1 MSDQAVLVRRLS
13 NGAEIRVLQQPWA
26 ERVGLC
32 LRVAVGSHDEPHAYP
47 GLAHFLEHLLFLGS
61 RHYAAE
67 QGLMAFVQGQGGVVN
82 ASTQARHTDFVFELA
97 PEQLQ
102 PALLRLLDMLRWPLL
117 QVEAQTRERE
127 VLQAEYQARS
137 QDAGCRIDHA
147 LGQALA
153 AGHRCADFLAG
164 DRASLPLEQ
173 AAFQLALHGY
183 HQRHYQAGRMRLTL
197 VGPQPAEQ
205 LLAIVEE
212 LLGQTPGG
220 DDELGS
226 RAPAAMLPLRAP
238 RLSLQHSR
246 AAVYLGCAVQLQAD
260 GLEPALDLLLDALQD
275 SVSGGLL
282 AGLRELG
289 LCQQLQVRVLYCHAG
304 QCLLR
309 FDCDGA
315 EGARGSAL
323 RGAIQ
328 GWLQSVQDD
337 PSWASRLREWRQS
350 AALRQL
356 VASPLALAQHLQ
368 APQCDEACTLRALK
382 NLLAQMAA
390 DEGWIELQC
399 SEQSQPDW
407 PASGLSLP
415 LSARPTREPVVV
427 ARRDWRLPPGDA
439 LLQVKVPAV
448 AVLPA
453 ARLRHYA
460 SVSSGG
466 PAALHWRGRLN
477 GEGAWDELDAT
488 LQARIGDIRQRGG
501 RLGIVTQLSVQRE
514 SWTLVLQGAARL
526 LPCFSAQILPLLL
539 APIGQ
544 RVEPASQGLLLR
556 ALLQRLP
563 ALCETPGELEL
574 QGMGVGFS
582 EREQEQLAQLCTSVE
597 PLLALPPV
605 RGDGAGLTWR
615 QTAQPGGDAA
625 LLLFCPLPAVD
636 ACTEAAWRLL
646 GQLLQG
652 RFYQRLRGELQLGY
666 ALFAGFRQ
674 VQGRRGL
681 LFALQSPVCDAAGIF
696 GHIRAFL
703 DEQRESLATL
713 DDALLSGCRTAL
725 QQTLR
730 PLQAN
735 LPRAEQLWQLHLAGL
750 PEVHPQRVRE
760 ALEALTSSDLLKAH
774 EQLLR
779 VSDWRVLASGAQ
791 SPV

>member
-1 MSDQAVLVRRLS
+1 MSDQPVLVRRLS

-117 QVEAQTRERE
+117 QVEAQARERE

-173 AAFQLALHGY
+173 AAFQQALRDY

-205 LLAIVEE
+205 LLAIAEE
-212 LLGQTPGG
+212 QLGQIPGYG
-220 DDELGS
+220 DELGS
-226 RAPAAMLPLRAP
+226 MAPAAMLPLRAP
-238 RLSLQHSR
+238 RLSLQHNR

-260 GLEPALDLLLDALQD
+260 GLESALELLLDALQD
-275 SVSGGLL
+275 SAPGGLL

-289 LCQQLQVRVLYCHAG
+289 MCQQLQVRVLYCHAG

-309 FDCDGA
+309 FDCDGT
-315 EGARGSAL
+315 EGAQGSAL
-323 RGAIQ
+323 RAAIQ

-337 PSWASRLREWRQS
+337 PTWASRLREWRQS

-368 APQCDEACTLRALK
+368 APQCDEACTLRTL
-382 NLLAQMAA
+382 NSLLAQMAA

-415 LSARPTREPVVV
+415 LRELPMRAPVVV
-427 ARRDWRLPPGDA
+427 VRRDWHLPPGDA

-448 AVLPA
+448 SVLPA
-453 ARLRHYA
+453 VRLRHYA
-460 SVSSGG
+460 SVSAGG
-466 PAALHWRGRLN
+466 PAALYWRGRLD
-477 GEGAWDELDAT
+477 GEGAWDELEAT
-488 LQARIGDIRQRGG
+488 LQARIGDIRQRGE

-514 SWTLVLQGAARL
+514 SWTLVLQGGARL
-526 LPCFSAQILPLLL
+526 LPGFSAQILPLLL

-563 ALCETPGELEL
+563 VLCEAPGELEL

-582 EREQEQLAQLCTSVE
+582 EREQEQLGQFCASVE
-597 PLLALPPV
+597 PLLALQPV
-605 RGDGAGLTWR
+605 SGDGGGLTWC
-615 QTAQPGGDAA
+615 QAAQPGGDAA

-636 ACTEAAWRLL
+636 AYTEAAWRLL

-674 VQGRRGL
+674 VQGQRGL

-713 DDALLSGCRTAL
+713 DDTLLSGCRTAL
-725 QQTLR
+725 QQALR

-760 ALEALTSSDLLKAH
+760 ALTALAPNDLLKAH

-791 SPV
+791 PPA